1 MHYGRR
7 KKILHRSKRNCENGL
22 PSDTELSHV
31 CHETAGQPWVLT
43 SDLEGLMMRTTT
55 IFAAAAVCLGLV
67 GLSAPAHA
75 QETWDETL
83 KSTLSTWW
91 SSAQK
96 TARVTLQNPVTL
108 NMCWA
113 SDKNALVA
121 DPAIVAGFQKIRGN
135 EKVTVNFP
143 RDSSGTLLGSGDV
156 MTGWESGKLDC
167 STVSPDASIL
177 GLRSGKWNPAEQTLY
192 ASTMVIGVVN
202 PQAADILG
210 KFYNKDPKT
219 LTFTDLASAAGK
231 NWSELAPGNAEV
243 ANWGTVKG
251 HATDCARSASCQVV
265 AVALAYSA
273 SGPGNKT
280 GRELADPKVKAVI
293 DTFRDKVDHAEG
305 STGRLTQ
312 KCFLNPVDCD
322 FFFTYESRI
331 SEIQKQI
338 PDAVIV
344 YNDRVIQ
351 ADQVVLVTTA
361 DPAQKEAAV
370 RFIEYILSAPI
381 QKLLAEKYGFRPG
394 IVVDVQGPVQK
405 LKLLRLGIVRNPNPI
420 LVKSVLASVT
430 AK

>member
-1 MHYGRR
+1 
-7 KKILHRSKRNCENGL
+7 
-22 PSDTELSHV
+22 
-31 CHETAGQPWVLT
+31 
-43 SDLEGLMMRTTT
+43 MMRTTG
-55 IFAAAAVCLGLV
+55 IFAAAAVCLGLA

-83 KSTLSTWW
+83 KNTLGTWW
-91 SSAQK
+91 SAAQK

-135 EKVTVNFP
+135 EKVTVNFQ

-219 LTFTDLASAAGK
+219 LTFTDLVSVAGK
-231 NWSELAPGNAEV
+231 NWSELTPGNVEV

-280 GRELADPKVKAVI
+280 GREMSDPKVKAVI
-293 DTFRDKVDHAEG
+293 DTYRDKVDHSEG

-331 SEIQKQI
+331 PEIQKQI
-338 PDAVIV
+338 PDAIIA

-351 ADQVVLVTTA
+351 ADQVVLVTTT

-381 QKLLAEKYGFRPG
+381 QKLIAEKYGFRPG
-394 IVVDVQGPVQK
+394 TVVDVQGPVQK
-405 LKLLRLGIVRNPNPI
+405 LKLLRLGIVRSPNPI
-420 LVKSVLASVT
+420 LVKSVLANVT
-430 AK
+430 TK

>member
-1 MHYGRR
+1 M
-7 KKILHRSKRNCENGL
+7 K
-22 PSDTELSHV
+22 
-31 CHETAGQPWVLT
+31 
-43 SDLEGLMMRTTT
+43 TTR
-55 IFAAAAVCLGLV
+55 IFAAAAAVCV
-67 GLSAPAHA
+67 GLAAASAPARA
-75 QETWDETL
+75 QETWDETV
-83 KSTLSTWW
+83 KNTISTWW
-91 SSAQK
+91 EAARK
-96 TARVTLQNPVTL
+96 TARVATLNPVTL

-121 DPAIVAGFQKIRGN
+121 DPAIVAGFQKTRGN

-156 MTGWESGKLDC
+156 MTQWESGKLDC

-177 GLRSGKWNPAEQTLY
+177 GLRSGKWNAAEQTLY

-202 PQAADILG
+202 PQAADVIG

-219 LTFTDLASAAGK
+219 LTFADLVGVAGRNWTDI
-231 NWSELAPGNAEV
+231 APGNADV

-251 HATDCARSASCQVV
+251 HATDCGRSASCQVV

-280 GRELADPKVKAVI
+280 GRELSDPKVKSVI
-293 DTFRDKVDHAEG
+293 DTFRDKIDHTEG

-331 SEIQKQI
+331 ADIEKQI
-338 PDAVIV
+338 PGAIIV

-351 ADQVVLVTTA
+351 ADQVVLVTTT

-370 RFIEYILSAPI
+370 RFIEHILSPPV
-381 QKLLAEKYGFRPG
+381 QKLIAEKYGFRPCT
-394 IVVDVQGPVQK
+394 VVDVQGPVQK

-420 LVKSVLASVT
+420 LVKAVLASVT
-430 AK
+430 TK

>member
-1 MHYGRR
+1 
-7 KKILHRSKRNCENGL
+7 
-22 PSDTELSHV
+22 
-31 CHETAGQPWVLT
+31 
-43 SDLEGLMMRTTT
+43 MMRTTR

-67 GLSAPAHA
+67 GIAAPAQA

-83 KSTLSTWW
+83 KSTISTWW
-91 SSAQK
+91 NAAQK

-143 RDSSGTLLGSGDV
+143 RDSSNTLLGSGDV
-156 MTGWESGKLDC
+156 MTGWETGKLDC

-192 ASTMVIGVVN
+192 ASTMVIGVIN
-202 PQAADILG
+202 PQAAEVIG

-219 LTFTDLASAAGK
+219 LTFADLVGVAGR
-231 NWSELAPGNAEV
+231 NWTELAPGNAEV
-243 ANWGTVKG
+243 ANWGAVKG

-280 GRELADPKVKAVI
+280 GRELADPKVKSVI
-293 DTFRDKVDHAEG
+293 DAFREKVDHSEG

-312 KCFLNPVDCD
+312 KCFLNPIECD

-331 SEIQKQI
+331 ADVQKQI
-338 PDAVIV
+338 PDAIVV

-351 ADQVVLVTTA
+351 ADQVVLVTTT

-370 RFIEYILSAPI
+370 RFIEHILSDPI

-394 IVVDVQGPVQK
+394 KVVDVPGPVQK

-430 AK
+430 SK

>member
-1 MHYGRR
+1 
-7 KKILHRSKRNCENGL
+7 
-22 PSDTELSHV
+22 
-31 CHETAGQPWVLT
+31 
-43 SDLEGLMMRTTT
+43 MRMTR
-55 IFAAAAVCLGLV
+55 IFATAAFCLTALAA
-67 GLSAPAHA
+67 SAQQA

-83 KSTLSTWW
+83 KNTVTTWW
-91 SSAQK
+91 TAARQ
-96 TARVTLQNPVTL
+96 TARTTLQNPVTL

-121 DPAIVAGFQKIRGN
+121 DPAIVADFRKKSGN

-143 RDSSGTLLGSGDV
+143 RDGSGTLLGSGDV
-156 MTGWESGKLDC
+156 MTQWESGKLDC

-177 GLRSGKWNPAEQTLY
+177 GLRSAKWNAAEQTLY
-192 ASTMVIGVVN
+192 ASTMVIGVIN
-202 PQAADILG
+202 PQAAEVLG

-219 LTFTDLASAAGK
+219 LTFMDLVSVAGK
-231 NWSELAPGNAEV
+231 SWAELAPGNADV

-251 HATDCARSASCQVV
+251 HATDCTRSGSCQVV

-280 GRELADPKVKAVI
+280 GREMSDPKVKAVI
-293 DTFRDKVDHAEG
+293 DAFRDKVDHSEG

-312 KCFLNPVDCD
+312 KCFLNPVECD

-331 SEIQKQI
+331 PEIQKQI
-338 PDAVIV
+338 PDAIIV

-370 RFIEYILSAPI
+370 RFIDHILSPPV
-381 QKLLAEKYGFRPG
+381 QKLIAEKYGFRPG
-394 IVVDVQGPVQK
+394 TVVDVQGPVQK
-405 LKLLRLGIVRNPNPI
+405 LKLLRLGIVRNPNPL

-430 AK
+430 TK

>member
-1 MHYGRR
+1 
-7 KKILHRSKRNCENGL
+7 
-22 PSDTELSHV
+22 
-31 CHETAGQPWVLT
+31 
-43 SDLEGLMMRTTT
+43 MRTTR
-55 IFAAAAVCLGLV
+55 IFAAAAVCFGLAAI
-67 GLSAPAHA
+67 SAPAHA

-83 KSTLSTWW
+83 KNTVTAWW
-91 SSAQK
+91 NAART

-121 DPAIVAGFQKIRGN
+121 DPAVVAGFQKIRGN
-135 EKVTVNFP
+135 EKVTINFP

-167 STVSPDASIL
+167 STISPDASIL
-177 GLRSGKWNPAEQTLY
+177 GLRSGKWNAAEQTLY
-192 ASTMVIGVVN
+192 ASTMVIGVIN
-202 PQAADILG
+202 PQAADVIG

-219 LTFTDLASAAGK
+219 LTFADLVAVAGK

-251 HATDCARSASCQVV
+251 HATDCTRSGSCQVV

-280 GRELADPKVKAVI
+280 GREFSDPKVKAVI
-293 DTFRDKVDHAEG
+293 DAYRDKIDHSEG

-312 KCFLNPVDCD
+312 KCFLNPVECD

-331 SEIQKQI
+331 LDIEKQI
-338 PDAVIV
+338 PGAIIV

-351 ADQVVLVTTA
+351 ADQVVLVTTT
-361 DPAQKEAAV
+361 DPVQKEAAV
-370 RFIEYILSAPI
+370 RFIEHILSPPI
-381 QKLLAEKYGFRPG
+381 QKLIAEKYGFRPG

-405 LKLLRLGIVRNPNPI
+405 LKLLRLNIVRSPNPI
-420 LVKSVLASVT
+420 LVKAVLASVT
-430 AK
+430 TPTH